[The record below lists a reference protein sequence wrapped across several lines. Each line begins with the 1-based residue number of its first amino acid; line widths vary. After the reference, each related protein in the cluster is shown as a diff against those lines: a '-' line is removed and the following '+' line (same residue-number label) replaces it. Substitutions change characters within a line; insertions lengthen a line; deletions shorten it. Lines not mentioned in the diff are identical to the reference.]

1 MVRSPDAGARRFRRH
16 GHLLL
21 YARAPRPAAAS
32 YQPAAGRGR
41 ICGVLLPLAAPVWAS
56 GRRVCPARLTD
67 GAGMTGRADAILGI
81 LAEGRALEQRVM
93 IVVAHPDDETVGMGA
108 QLGRL
113 RDALLVQ

>member
-1 MVRSPDAGARRFRRH
+1 MVRPSDAGARRFRRH

-21 YARAPRPAAAS
+21 YARPPRPAAAS

-41 ICGVLLPLAAPVWAS
+41 IRGVLLPHAAALLAG

-67 GAGMTGRADAILGI
+67 GARMTGRADAILGI

-93 IVVAHPDDETVGMGA
+93 IGVAHPDDETVG
-108 QLGRL
+108 
-113 RDALLVQ
+113 